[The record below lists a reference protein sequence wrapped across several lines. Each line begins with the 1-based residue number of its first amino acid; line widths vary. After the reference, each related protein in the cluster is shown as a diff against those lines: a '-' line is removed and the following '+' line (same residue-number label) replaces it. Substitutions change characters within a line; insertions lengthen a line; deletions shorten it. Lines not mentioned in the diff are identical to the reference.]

1 MNEGNSQM
9 DELNCKQEETRL
21 KKKSLRKLKPT
32 NKNKLS

>member
-1 MNEGNSQM
+1 MKEIHKYTNSIA
-9 DELNCKQEETRL
+9 NKKKHVK